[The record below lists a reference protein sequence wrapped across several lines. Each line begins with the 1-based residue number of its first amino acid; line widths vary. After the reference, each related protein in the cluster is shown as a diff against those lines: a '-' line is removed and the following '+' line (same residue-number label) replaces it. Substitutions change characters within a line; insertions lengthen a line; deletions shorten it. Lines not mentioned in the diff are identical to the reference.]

1 MAAERVDA
9 SKLLNS
15 TAAWAPP
22 TSKTLFKPTT
32 EWQVVPKDA
41 VCPAGLDFR
50 IDFETGLN
58 YARLSPRPGRS
69 SSSSVPSL
77 LQSAGIVEDGPG
89 TPEIIMALQQ
99 LETLAEQAGKLAAAG
114 KRAMAALEDHDNDRE
129 AERCILR
136 RTVAKIDCLQSG
148 GLDCVSVGPVAAPG
162 RRLVRRRRSALNCEL
177 DDMRARFLAALDRAS
192 LASGINPRAGTRS
205 GDEATPLSHSLQP
218 QLFPSWLLPRDVS
231 KRAGALRDRWVA
243 MSVAIGCLAL
253 AAAVA
258 KK

>member
-1 MAAERVDA
+1 MAAERVDT

-77 LQSAGIVEDGPG
+77 LQSAGIVEDDPG

-114 KRAMAALEDHDNDRE
+114 RRAVAALQDHNNDTE

-148 GLDCVSVGPVAAPG
+148 GLDCVSVGPVSSPG

-177 DDMRARFLAALDRAS
+177 DGMRARFMAALDRDS
-192 LASGINPRAGTRS
+192 PHTSIHSHVGTRD
-205 GDEATPLSHSLQP
+205 GDGAKSLSHSLQP
-218 QLFPSWLLPRDVS
+218 QLFPSWSLTRDVS
-231 KRAGALRDRWVA
+231 RRAGALRDRWVA
-243 MSVAIGCLAL
+243 ISVVIGCFAL